1 MAGAARDKMIEI
13 ANKIAETTPAIIDRK
28 YFVPFNLMCRRI
40 KEKAVDSGVGPQT
53 GRGQR
58 NETRFENDQG
68 GDGRNAS
75 YSESLLNG
83 E

>member
-1 MAGAARDKMIEI
+1 MIEI

-28 YFVPFNLMCRRI
+28 YFKPLNLMFRRV
-40 KEKAVDSGVGPQT
+40 KEKAVDSGVGAQT

-58 NETRFENDQG
+58 NETRFENDKG
-68 GDGRNAS
+68 GNGRDAS
-75 YSESLLNG
+75 YSESFLDG